1 MTDHI
6 ARGSWILRPD
16 KATRPLADSLNNLNI
31 VAGSESPAQTIQI
44 LTQQIQ
50 KVEDEKTAQIQ
61 KLEEDYRQTYAQT
74 EKELA
79 FMKAHLQEIEE
90 SAYRQAFERGF
101 SEGFEQGKTDGRTE
115 IFKEL
120 DTLITDLRRLS
131 DNAIMDLRES
141 IHNTQVSL
149 AQLSIAVAST
159 LVLNAFHTEPQVFL
173 RFINKLLG
181 ELENSVTAK
190 IRLNPDDIKTL
201 YPYWDEIAVE
211 HGWDTAHSHLIPDLT
226 LKKGSCIVESDTNYI
241 DGRIETL
248 TKKVSDIFQETDSL
262 RAIQNPGA

>member
-1 MTDHI
+1 MTDHF
-6 ARGSWILRPD
+6 AKGSWILRPG
-16 KATRPLADSLNNLNI
+16 KAIRPLADSLNNLNI

-44 LTQQIQ
+44 LTQKIQ
-50 KVEDEKTAQIQ
+50 QAEDEKAVQLQQIEEAYQQ
-61 KLEEDYRQTYAQT
+61 KYAQT

-79 FMKAHLQEIEE
+79 YMKAHFQEVEE
-90 SAYRQAFERGF
+90 LAYRQAFERGF
-101 SEGFEQGKTDGRTE
+101 SEGFEQGKTDGRAE
-115 IFKEL
+115 IFREL

-131 DNAIMDLRES
+131 ENAVMDLREA
-141 IHNTQVSL
+141 IHNTQVTL
-149 AQLSIAVAST
+149 AQLSVAVAST
-159 LVLNAFHTEPQVFL
+159 LVLNAFHAEPQTFI

-226 LKKGSCIVESDTNYI
+226 LEKGNCIVESDTNYI
-241 DGRIETL
+241 DGRLATL
-248 TKKVSDIFQETDSL
+248 TKKVSDMFLEVDMQRSV
-262 RAIQNPGA
+262 QNPGA